1 MNQTRF
7 AWTAAVMAGLLA
19 GCGNAASPRSRST
32 DGPVLQIDAAPPA
45 LDAPRPDLPAPMDA
59 GGTVY
64 QRLGGENGIKAVVTD
79 FVTRVVS
86 DPKINGYFLNASVDG
101 NNVIKCLVLQIGSL
115 TGGPQTYPSGGCRDM
130 KTVHAGMKISMQDFG
145 DLAAHLVASL
155 TAGGVAKADIDT
167 IVGAITPMSGD
178 IVEDRA
184 NSGTVYQRVGRKPAI
199 GKVVDAFL
207 TRVVADMR
215 INGFFSKAD
224 AARLKTCLVR
234 QVCGIDGPCKYGQEV
249 MHPSEPGVG
258 PDKPC
263 LDMKTAHLGVTS
275 PPGGGAGA
283 RKVGKADFD
292 SLVEDL
298 VTELDMA
305 GVAAADRMAVVA
317 ALGPTC
323 DDIVAG
329 GVGCPGRT
337 VIALTTASA
346 LVTFDTKQPAAV
358 STPVAVSGLAAGEK
372 LVGLS
377 LRPASGKLYALGN
390 SSRVYEVNRTT
401 GVATAAGMMPF
412 SPTLDG
418 TIFGFDFNP
427 TVDRVRAVS
436 DTQQNIRL
444 HPDLGT
450 VVGTD
455 STLNP
460 PGGISAIAY
469 TNSYAGALKTTL
481 YGIDVLSN
489 RLVRIGG
496 PDGNPSPNT
505 GALTDVG
512 PLGVDPTGAAAFD
525 ILWMGGQ
532 NLAYAVFQVGA
543 FSQFH
548 TIDLQTGVA
557 TLVGAVGMGGSV
569 AVRAIAVLP

>member
-7 AWTAAVMAGLLA
+7 AWTAILAAGLFA
-19 GCGNAASPRSRST
+19 ACGNAASPRRGN
-32 DGPVLQIDAAPPA
+32 DGPVPQIDASSPPP
-45 LDAPRPDLPAPMDA
+45 DAPQPDSPGARET
-59 GGTVY
+59 GGTLY
-64 QRLGGENGIKAVVTD
+64 QRLGGENGLKAVVTD
-79 FVTRVVS
+79 FVTRVLS

-101 NNVIKCLVLQIGSL
+101 NNVIRCLVLQIGSL

-130 KTVHAGMKISMQDFG
+130 KAVHAGMKVSMQDFS
-145 DLAAHLVASL
+145 DLAGHLVASL
-155 TAGGVAKADIDT
+155 AAGAVAKADIDT
-167 IVGAITPMSGD
+167 VVGAITPMAGD
-178 IVEDRA
+178 IVEDKG

-199 GKVVDAFL
+199 AKVVDAFV
-207 TRVVADMR
+207 TRVVGDMR

-224 AARLKTCLVR
+224 AARLQTCLVR

-249 MHPSEPGVG
+249 LHPSEPGVS

-263 LDMKTAHLGVTS
+263 LDMKTAHTGVTS
-275 PPGGGAGA
+275 PPGGGAAA
-283 RKVGKADFD
+283 RKLGKADFD
-292 SLVEDL
+292 ALVEDL
-298 VTELDMA
+298 VVELDKA
-305 GVAAADRMAVVA
+305 GVAAADRMALVA

-337 VIALTTASA
+337 VVALTTANA
-346 LVTFDTKQPAAV
+346 LVTFDSKQPAAV
-358 STPVAVSGLAAGEK
+358 STPVPVSGLAAGEK

-401 GVATAAGMMPF
+401 GMATAAGMMPF
-412 SPTLDG
+412 SPSLDG

-444 HPDLGT
+444 HPDMGN

-460 PGGISAIAY
+460 PGAISAIAY
-469 TNSYAGALKTTL
+469 TNSYAGAARTTL
-481 YGIDVLSN
+481 YGVDVTRN
-489 RLVRIGG
+489 RLFRIGG

-505 GALTDVG
+505 GTLTEVG
-512 PLGVDPTGAAAFD
+512 PLGVDPTGAAGFD
-525 ILWMGGQ
+525 ILWMNGK

-543 FSQFH
+543 FNQFY
-548 TIDLQTGVA
+548 TVDLDTGAA
-557 TLVGAVGMGGSV
+557 TLVGAVGMGGVV
-569 AVRAIAVLP
+569 AVRGIAVLP